1 MMAPNK
7 EEAELFTKYKELI
20 VSWNRTHNL
29 MSKSGIKEIDLHIQD
44 SLSVQDKLTQN
55 TLLDV
60 GSGAG
65 FPGIPLAI
73 KKPETK
79 VYLVESNKKK
89 AAFLLHCTLNLGLKN
104 VTVYNGRVEDLK
116 IEKAQRVEMIGRAF
130 GTLENSLKCAS
141 GLLDDGAVLF
151 LMRTKE
157 EPIGKKYSKKY
168 KIISTE
174 NIYSELRSQKGLLI
188 KIGLVQ

>member
-79 VYLVESNKKK
+79 VYLVE
-89 AAFLLHCTLNLGLKN
+89 C
-104 VTVYNGRVEDLK
+104 
-116 IEKAQRVEMIGRAF
+116 
-130 GTLENSLKCAS
+130 
-141 GLLDDGAVLF
+141 
-151 LMRTKE
+151 
-157 EPIGKKYSKKY
+157 
-168 KIISTE
+168 
-174 NIYSELRSQKGLLI
+174 
-188 KIGLVQ
+188 